1 MIQIA
6 LYIFDM
12 GGVVAYNTDV
22 FPSVINHLNITAEQ
36 FYGFAG
42 SSLKM
47 LMDGEISADDFWM
60 RFSSRIGKKVSED
73 LFAKFFNPRL
83 DLNVT
88 AILKQLKDNARVICG
103 TNTFDPH
110 YDYLMLGG
118 YYDLFDAVYAS
129 NKMGVS
135 KPHRDFYRYILMSEG
150 VKPEDAVFIDDT
162 EENVI
167 SADKLG
173 IYSIWFK
180 DSTRLRSD
188 IERHRNPR
196 NTG

>member
-1 MIQIA
+1 MA

-42 SSLKM
+42 SSLER
-47 LMDGEISADDFWM
+47 LLNGEISADDFWM

-83 DLNVT
+83 DLDVT
-88 AILKQLKDNARVICG
+88 AILKQLKDNARVVCG
-103 TNTFDPH
+103 TNTFDSH
-110 YDYLMLGG
+110 YDYLVLGG

-150 VKPEDAVFIDDT
+150 VKPEDTVFIDDT

-167 SADKLG
+167 SAEKLG
-173 IYSIWFK
+173 IHSIWFK
-180 DSTRLRSD
+180 NSTRLRSD

>member
-1 MIQIA
+1 MA

-22 FPSVINHLNITAEQ
+22 FPSVFNHLKITAEQ

-42 SSLKM
+42 SSLER
-47 LMDGEISADDFWM
+47 LLNGEISADDFWM

-88 AILKQLKDNARVICG
+88 AILKQLKDNARVVCG
-103 TNTFDPH
+103 TNTFDSH
-110 YDYLMLGG
+110 YDYLVLGG

>member
-1 MIQIA
+1 MA

-42 SSLKM
+42 SSLER
-47 LMDGEISADDFWM
+47 LLNGEISADDFWM

-88 AILKQLKDNARVICG
+88 AILKQLKDNARVVCG
-103 TNTFDPH
+103 TNTFDSH
-110 YDYLMLGG
+110 YDYLVLGG

-150 VKPEDAVFIDDT
+150 VKPEDTVFIDDT

-167 SADKLG
+167 SAEKLG
-173 IYSIWFK
+173 IHSIWFK
-180 DSTRLRSD
+180 NSTRLRSD

>member
-1 MIQIA
+1 MIQMP

-22 FPSVINHLNITAEQ
+22 FPSVFNHLKITAQQ

-42 SSLKM
+42 SNLGRLS
-47 LMDGEISADDFWM
+47 DGEISADDFWR
-60 RFSSRIGKKVSED
+60 RFSSRIGKKVTEE
-73 LFAKFFNPRL
+73 LFAKFFKPRL
-83 DLNVT
+83 DLVVVT
-88 AILKQLKDNARVICG
+88 ILKQLKDNARVVCG

-110 YDYLMLGG
+110 YDYLTLGG

-150 VKPEDAVFIDDT
+150 VKPEDTVFIDDT

>member
-1 MIQIA
+1 MIRMA

-42 SSLKM
+42 SSLER
-47 LMDGEISADDFWM
+47 LLNGEISADDFWM

-83 DLNVT
+83 DLDVT
-88 AILKQLKDNARVICG
+88 AILKQLKDNARVVCG
-103 TNTFDPH
+103 TNTFDSH
-110 YDYLMLGG
+110 YDYLVLGG

-150 VKPEDAVFIDDT
+150 VKPEDTVFIDDT

-167 SADKLG
+167 SAEKLG
-173 IYSIWFK
+173 IHSIWFK
-180 DSTRLRSD
+180 NSTRLRSD

>member
-1 MIQIA
+1 MA

-42 SSLKM
+42 SSLER
-47 LMDGEISADDFWM
+47 LLNGEISADDFWM

-88 AILKQLKDNARVICG
+88 AILKQLKDNARVVCG
-103 TNTFDPH
+103 TNTFDSH
-110 YDYLMLGG
+110 YDYLVLGG

>member
-1 MIQIA
+1 
-6 LYIFDM
+6 
-12 GGVVAYNTDV
+12 
-22 FPSVINHLNITAEQ
+22 
-36 FYGFAG
+36 
-42 SSLKM
+42 
-47 LMDGEISADDFWM
+47 
-60 RFSSRIGKKVSED
+60 
-73 LFAKFFNPRL
+73 
-83 DLNVT
+83 
-88 AILKQLKDNARVICG
+88 
-103 TNTFDPH
+103 
-110 YDYLMLGG
+110 MLGG
-118 YYDLFDAVYAS
+118 YYDLFDAIYAS

-180 DSTRLRSD
+180 DSVRLRTD
-188 IERHRNPR
+188 IERHLNQK

>member
-1 MIQIA
+1 MIRMA

-22 FPSVINHLNITAEQ
+22 FPSVFNHLSITAEQ

-42 SSLKM
+42 SSLER
-47 LMDGEISADDFWM
+47 LLNGEISTDDFWR
-60 RFSSRIGKKVSED
+60 RFSSKIGKKVTEE

-83 DLNVT
+83 DLDVV

-162 EENVI
+162 EGNVI
-167 SADKLG
+167 SAEKLG
-173 IYSIWFK
+173 IRSIWFK
-180 DSTRLRSD
+180 DSTRLRTD
-188 IERHRNPR
+188 IERHLNQK
-196 NTG
+196 NFN

>member
-1 MIQIA
+1 
-6 LYIFDM
+6 
-12 GGVVAYNTDV
+12 
-22 FPSVINHLNITAEQ
+22 
-36 FYGFAG
+36 
-42 SSLKM
+42 
-47 LMDGEISADDFWM
+47 
-60 RFSSRIGKKVSED
+60 
-73 LFAKFFNPRL
+73 LFTKFFKPRL
-83 DLNVT
+83 DLGVV

-110 YDYLMLGG
+110 YDYFMFGG
-118 YYDLFDAVYAS
+118 YYDLFDAIYAS

-180 DSTRLRSD
+180 DSVRLRTD
-188 IERHRNPR
+188 IERHLNQK

>member
-1 MIQIA
+1 MA

-22 FPSVINHLNITAEQ
+22 FPSVFNHLKITAEQ

-42 SSLKM
+42 SSLER
-47 LMDGEISADDFWM
+47 LLNGEISADDFWM

-83 DLNVT
+83 DLDVT
-88 AILKQLKDNARVICG
+88 AILKQLKDNARVVCG
-103 TNTFDPH
+103 TNTFDSH
-110 YDYLMLGG
+110 YDYLVLGG

-150 VKPEDAVFIDDT
+150 VKPEDTVFIDDT

-167 SADKLG
+167 SAEKLG
-173 IYSIWFK
+173 IHSIWFK
-180 DSTRLRSD
+180 NSTRLRSD

>member
-1 MIQIA
+1 MA

-22 FPSVINHLNITAEQ
+22 FPSVFNHLKITAEQ

-42 SSLKM
+42 SSLER
-47 LMDGEISADDFWM
+47 LLNGEISADDFWM

-88 AILKQLKDNARVICG
+88 AILKQLKDNARVVCG
-103 TNTFDPH
+103 TNTFDSH
-110 YDYLMLGG
+110 YDYLVLGG

-150 VKPEDAVFIDDT
+150 VKPEDTVFIDDT

-167 SADKLG
+167 SAEKLG
-173 IYSIWFK
+173 IHSIWFK
-180 DSTRLRSD
+180 NSTRLRSD

>member
-1 MIQIA
+1 MIRMA

-88 AILKQLKDNARVICG
+88 AILKQLKDNARVVCG

-110 YDYLMLGG
+110 YDYLTLGG

>member
-1 MIQIA
+1 MIRMS
-6 LYIFDM
+6 LFIFDM

-22 FPSVINHLNITAEQ
+22 FPSVFNHLKITADQ

-42 SSLKM
+42 SSLGK
-47 LMDGEISADDFWM
+47 LSDGEISTDDFWR
-60 RFSSRIGKKVSED
+60 RFSSRIGKKVTEE

-83 DLNVT
+83 DLKVA
-88 AILKQLKDNARVICG
+88 AILKRLKDNSRVVCG
-103 TNTFDPH
+103 TNTFAPH
-110 YDYLMLGG
+110 YDYLMFGG

-167 SADKLG
+167 SAEKLG
-173 IYSIWFK
+173 ISSIWFK
-180 DSTRLRSD
+180 DSVRLRSD
-188 IERHRNPR
+188 IERHL
-196 NTG
+196 G

>member
-1 MIQIA
+1 MNQMR

-12 GGVVAYNTDV
+12 GGVVASNTDV
-22 FPSVINHLNITAEQ
+22 FPSVFNHLKITAEQ

-42 SSLKM
+42 SSLGR
-47 LMDGEISADDFWM
+47 LMDGGITAADFWR
-60 RFSSRIGKKVSED
+60 RFSSRSGQTVSEE

-83 DLNVT
+83 DLKVV

-103 TNTFDPH
+103 TNTFDSH

-135 KPHRDFYRYILMSEG
+135 KPHRDFYRYILKSEG
-150 VKPEDAVFIDDT
+150 VKPEDTVFIDDT
-162 EENVI
+162 EKNVV
-167 SADKLG
+167 SAEKLG
-173 IYSIWFK
+173 IHSIWFK
-180 DSTRLRSD
+180 DAVGLRSD
-188 IERHRNPR
+188 IERHLNQ
-196 NTG
+196 NSAG